1 MRLSDI
7 DLRLLRVFKTVAEC
21 NGLAKAQG
29 TLGINQP
36 TISLHIA
43 NLERRLDVRL
53 CERGPQGFSL
63 TKAGK
68 LVLEE
73 TNQLIAFLDQSS
85 RRLDNIGHPA
95 TKRVRIGVIDCLA
108 TDGNNPLHRA
118 IREAKK
124 RVANLNVELGVYDF
138 LECLAELRA
147 GRIDLAI
154 LGLDANAP
162 DDTAAEHLYNE
173 ISGLFCA
180 PDHVCATAT
189 DKKSL
194 SKLLKNN
201 VISAASFLID
211 PLGGELDVLLLDENS
226 EISHGPIEATAHL
239 VLAGTHVGLMPL
251 HFARHWVDRGE
262 MLHIGA
268 EFHQVISE
276 IKLVRMKGQ
285 INNKTVSVLCEELLS
300 AAQSQRQH

>member
-43 NLERRLDVRL
+43 NLERRLDVHL

-85 RRLDNIGHPA
+85 RRLNNISHPA

-108 TDGNNPLHRA
+108 TDSNNPLHRA
-118 IREAKK
+118 VRKAKK
-124 RVANLNVELGVYDF
+124 RVTNLNVELGVYDF
-138 LECLAELRA
+138 LECFAELRA

-154 LGLDANAP
+154 LGLDARIP
-162 DDTAAEHLYNE
+162 DDTTAEHLYTE
-173 ISGLFCA
+173 ISGLFCSL
-180 PDHVCATAT
+180 DHVCATAK
-189 DKKSL
+189 DKEDL
-194 SKLLKNN
+194 SRLLKDN
-201 VISAASFLID
+201 VISASSFLDD
-211 PLGGELDVLLLDENS
+211 PLGGEMDVLLLEENS

-251 HFARHWVDRGE
+251 HFAKHWVDRGD

-268 EFHQVISE
+268 DFHQVISE
-276 IKLVRMKGQ
+276 IKLVRMKGHA
-285 INNKTVSVLCEELLS
+285 NSKTVSILCEELLS
-300 AAQSQRQH
+300 TAQN